1 MKIRWNRGVKGLF
14 FFLFLSFSLW
24 ATGEIR
30 EIEMIG
36 VNGNKISSE
45 KMMEDTG
52 PMKER
57 KEDTEVIPGKE
68 EFVEKVS
75 EIPIFTSVFQ
85 KETLFLYRS
94 NMRRQTQSFNQIF
107 QI

>member
-14 FFLFLSFSLW
+14 FFFSVFSLW

-45 KMMEDTG
+45 K
-52 PMKER
+52 
-57 KEDTEVIPGKE
+57 
-68 EFVEKVS
+68 
-75 EIPIFTSVFQ
+75 
-85 KETLFLYRS
+85 
-94 NMRRQTQSFNQIF
+94 
-107 QI
+107 